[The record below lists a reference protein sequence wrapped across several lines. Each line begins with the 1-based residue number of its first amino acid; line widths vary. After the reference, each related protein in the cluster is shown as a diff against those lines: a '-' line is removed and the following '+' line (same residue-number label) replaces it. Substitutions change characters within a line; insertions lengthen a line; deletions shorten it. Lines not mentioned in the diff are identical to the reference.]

1 MTPPDRPASA
11 ESCHAGLSRLL
22 EPKSIALI
30 GASPD
35 TAKLPGRPLA
45 YLRRYGFSG
54 AIYPVNPRYREIDGL
69 TCHASVA
76 DLPEG
81 IDLALILLGAS
92 GVCEALEQCGQRGIP
107 FAISIAGGFAE
118 AGDHVSQARLAEIC
132 DRYSIQLVGP
142 NCLGLMN
149 PRSGLTAT
157 FSSVLREAM
166 PRPGSVVLLTQS
178 GALGNAML
186 QSFLTHDIGVHA
198 WVSTGNE
205 VSIGVLDL
213 LEHAI
218 EDEAA
223 GLVLLFVEALRDGAR
238 LLPLARRALA
248 RGKPVVMLRTG
259 LSQMGRTA
267 SVSHTGKLAGAPAVW
282 RDVIRQ
288 AGVIEAHSLDDLV
301 DHAQLHECGAL
312 LLSHA
317 ATQAERVA
325 RVRAAGAIGVVS
337 ASGGQGVMIADSATA
352 AGLSLPAFAESVQRE
367 LRAMLPPQMPV
378 TNPVDTALFA
388 DGLALE
394 RCCRAVMADPSIGT
408 LLLTVSSFANDYAAM
423 IDWLCDLGRSAR
435 DQGRLLALTYLSS
448 SDRMPVEMRHRL
460 QQAGVLEMPTQQR
473 IVAVLGCRRA
483 WWARVLAAQETPEDL
498 PRVKAAGLSRE
509 ASREDRD
516 RSLEVRPD
524 SSLGDP
530 RSPGGAQGDAA
541 GFMQRA
547 SVPLVPERLCQTL
560 DEAIA
565 AAASLGFPLVLKVA
579 SPDIAHKTEA
589 GGVAL
594 DITDEASL
602 GRAWRGMVE
611 TVSARAPDARIQ
623 GYVLQP
629 QMRGGGELIVGCS
642 LDAELGRVLMVGAGG
657 IWAELIEDVVFIGL
671 PATRDEIREALSRLK
686 VMAVLRGARGGP
698 ALDIEAT
705 LALIDR
711 LGKQFVAETW
721 VAEVD
726 INPLLVRPRGQGVVA
741 LDSLVVARD

>member
-1 MTPPDRPASA
+1 MPPDRSTPAGSA
-11 ESCHAGLSRLL
+11 RTGLTRLL
-22 EPKSIALI
+22 DPRSIALI

-45 YLRRYGFSG
+45 YLKRYGFSG

-69 TCHASVA
+69 ACHASIA

-118 AGDHVSQARLAEIC
+118 AGDHASQARLAEIC
-132 DRYSIQLVGP
+132 ERYSIQLIGP
-142 NCLGLMN
+142 NCLGLMT

-186 QSFLTHDIGVHA
+186 QSFLAHDIGVHA

-205 VSIGVLDL
+205 VSLGVLDL
-213 LEHAI
+213 LEHVI
-218 EDEAA
+218 EDDSA

-259 LSQMGRTA
+259 LSQMGRAA

-288 AGVIEAHSLDDLV
+288 AGVIEAHDLDDLAAQ
-301 DHAQLHECGAL
+301 AQLHECGAL
-312 LLSHA
+312 LLPEA
-317 ATQAERVA
+317 GTQAERVA

-408 LLLTVSSFANDYAAM
+408 LVLTVSSFANDYEAM

-448 SDRMPVEMRHRL
+448 SDRMPVGLRRRL

-473 IVAVLGCRRA
+473 IIAVLGRRRA
-483 WWARVLAAQETPEDL
+483 WWARVMAMRE
-498 PRVKAAGLSRE
+498 AAGGLPSATAASLPGE
-509 ASREDRD
+509 ASR
-516 RSLEVRPD
+516 
-524 SSLGDP
+524 
-530 RSPGGAQGDAA
+530 RSPARSFEAWSGQALSDSRQPEGAQDDAV
-541 GFMQRA
+541 GFIQRA
-547 SVPLVPERLCQTL
+547 GIPLVSERLCQSL
-560 DEAIA
+560 DEAVA
-565 AAASLGFPLVLKVA
+565 AGGSLGFPLVLKVA
-579 SPDIAHKTEA
+579 SPDIAHKTEV

-594 DITDEASL
+594 DIVDEPSL
-602 GRAWRGMVE
+602 GRAWRTMVE
-611 TVSARAPDARIQ
+611 TVSVRAPEARIE
-623 GYVLQP
+623 GYVVQP
-629 QMRGGGELIVGCS
+629 QLRGGLELIVGCS
-642 LDAELGRVLMVGAGG
+642 IDAELGRVLMVGAGG
-657 IWAELIEDVVFIGL
+657 IWAELIEDRVFIGL
-671 PATRDEIREALSRLK
+671 PATQDEIREALSCLK
-686 VMAVLRGARGGP
+686 LMAVLRGARGGP
-698 ALDIEAT
+698 EMDIEAT

-741 LDSLVVARD
+741 LDSLVVARR